1 MAEVD
6 GRLVHRRGAAM
17 NIIEIFQSFQT
28 QEQAVQYLEKVRW
41 GGEPHCPYCGS
52 LHVGKHASGDR
63 DMSRWQCRDCSRAFA
78 VTVGTLFHGTHLP
91 LRNWFLVLA
100 LMLNAK
106 KSASAYQIARDLGM
120 RRPTVWSMMQRIR
133 TAMAAD
139 PAQERLLHGIVEA
152 DETYVGG
159 KPRKGNKR
167 DDDTPSKR
175 GRGTSKVAV
184 IGAVERGGRVVARV
198 ANPGDLSARGIGKFI
213 ARFIDPAGTL
223 LITDEYKGYN
233 RVSETMLH
241 ATIKHAER
249 YADGE
254 THTNSIEGFWS
265 LVKRAWYGTHHHYS
279 RKYMP
284 LYIAEACYKYNSR
297 RKATSFNDS
306 LRMFV
311 GAPA

>member
-1 MAEVD
+1 
-6 GRLVHRRGAAM
+6 M
-17 NIIEIFQSFQT
+17 NIIELFQTFKT
-28 QEQAVQYLEKVRW
+28 QEQAIEHLEKVRW
-41 GGEPHCPYCGS
+41 SGEPSCPYCGS
-52 LHVGKHASGDR
+52 CNAGRHASGDR
-63 DMSRWQCRDCSRAFA
+63 NMARWQCRDCSRAFS
-78 VTVGTLFHGTHLP
+78 VTVGTLFHGTHVP

-139 PAQERLLHGIVEA
+139 PEQETLLYGIVEA

-167 DDDTPSKR
+167 DDDTPNKR
-175 GRGTSKVAV
+175 GRGTKKVPV

-198 ANPGDLSARGIGKFI
+198 ANPGDLSAKGIG
-213 ARFIDPAGTL
+213 RFIKRFVDPDGTI

-233 RVSETMLH
+233 RVNETMLH
-241 ATIKHAER
+241 AVITHAES
-249 YADGE
+249 YADGLV
-254 THTNSIEGFWS
+254 HTNSIEGFWA
-265 LVKRAWYGTHHHYS
+265 LVKRAWYGSHHHYS

-284 LYIAEACYKYNSR
+284 LYIAEACFKYNR
-297 RKATSFNDS
+297 RNYSTAFADS
-306 LRMFV
+306 IKMFV
-311 GAPA
+311 GAAA

>member
-1 MAEVD
+1 
-6 GRLVHRRGAAM
+6 M
-17 NIIEIFQSFQT
+17 NVIELFQAFQT
-28 QEQAVQYLEKVRW
+28 QGQAVDYLEKVRW
-41 GGEPHCPYCGS
+41 AGRPHCPYCGS
-52 LHVGKHASGDR
+52 LSVGRHASGDR
-63 DMSRWQCRDCSRAFA
+63 DMPRWQCRDCSRAFA
-78 VTVGTLFHGTHLP
+78 VTVGTLFHGTHIP

-120 RRPTVWSMMQRIR
+120 RRPTVWSMMQRVR

-139 PAQERLLHGIVEA
+139 PSQERLLHGIVEA

-167 DDDTPSKR
+167 AEDQPSKR
-175 GRGTSKVAV
+175 GRGTDKVPV

-198 ANPGDLSARGIGKFI
+198 ANAGDLSAKGIGKFL
-213 ARFIDPAGTL
+213 ARFVDTAGTI
-223 LITDEYKGYN
+223 LITDEYKGYS

-241 ATIKHAER
+241 AVICHAEA
-249 YADGE
+249 YADGVI
-254 THTNSIEGFWS
+254 HTNSIEGFWA
-265 LVKRAWYGTHHHYS
+265 LVKRAWYGSHHHYS

-284 LYIAEACYKYNSR
+284 LYISEACYKYNLR
-297 RKATSFNDS
+297 RSGSAFADS

-311 GAPA
+311 GSAA

>member
-1 MAEVD
+1 
-6 GRLVHRRGAAM
+6 M
-17 NIIEIFQSFQT
+17 NIIDLFQTFQT
-28 QEQAVQYLEKVRW
+28 QEQAIEYLEKVRW
-41 GGEPHCPYCGS
+41 HGEPHCPYCGS
-52 LHVGKHASGDR
+52 LSVGRHASGDR
-63 DMSRWQCRDCSRAFA
+63 DMPRWQCRDCHRAFA
-78 VTVGTLFHGTHLP
+78 VTVGTLFHGTHVP

-139 PAQERLLHGIVEA
+139 PAQEKLLHGIVEA

-167 DDDTPSKR
+167 DDDKPSKR
-175 GRGTSKVAV
+175 GRGTKKVPV

-198 ANPGDLSARGIGKFI
+198 AEPGDLSAKGISKFL
-213 ARFIDPAGTL
+213 ARFVDRAGTL
-223 LITDEYKGYN
+223 LITDEYAGYN
-233 RVSETMLH
+233 RVSDTMLH
-241 ATIKHAER
+241 SVICHAEA

-254 THTNSIEGFWS
+254 THTNSIEGFWA
-265 LVKRAWYGTHHHYS
+265 LIKRAWYGSHHHYS

-284 LYIAEACYKYNSR
+284 LYVAEACYKYNR
-297 RKATSFNDS
+297 RRSKSSFAES
-306 LRMFV
+306 IGLFV
-311 GAPA
+311 GAAA